1 MEDKNGSGSVTKSAF
16 DAKRGGG
23 YFLFDPDE
31 LLLQSDK
38 EHPLYDPRIDLPL
51 SEALVLSID
60 KDGILQPIRVKKDD
74 DGKPLV
80 VIGRQRVKA
89 AREVKKRRKS
99 RKDPEPVLVPA
110 LVTKGSDEN
119 LLGYSVTENELRKN
133 DSVIQKARKA
143 QRLSNL
149 GMTNK
154 DISVSM
160 GVSEHA
166 IMDWLVL
173 VNLDGSVQKAVDQ
186 GKLSASAAKKFKD
199 LGKEQQKELLEQ
211 LTEEG
216 DGPVLIVE
224 GDGKDTGKGKTK
236 KKKKPTAKDVE
247 KKTKGRTAPSR
258 SEIQK
263 RSRDRAYS
271 DDYRD
276 GLLWVLTGDE

>member
-1 MEDKNGSGSVTKSAF
+1 MEDKNGSGAVTKSAF

-60 KDGILQPIRVKKDD
+60 KDGILQPIRVKKDE

-89 AREVKKRRKS
+89 AREVKKRRKA

-110 LVTKGSDEN
+110 LVTKGSDED

-166 IMDWLVL
+166 VMDWLVL